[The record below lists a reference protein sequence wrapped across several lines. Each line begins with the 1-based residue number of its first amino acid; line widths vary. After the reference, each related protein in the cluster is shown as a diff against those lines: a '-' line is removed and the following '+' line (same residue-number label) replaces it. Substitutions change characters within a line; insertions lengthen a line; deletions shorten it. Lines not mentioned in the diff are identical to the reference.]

1 MSAGPVLTCVAYR
14 EYNGDVRQ
22 RCNVS
27 SMRRL
32 DYTAESGYMLEQIAR
47 MTASAA

>member
-1 MSAGPVLTCVAYR
+1 
-14 EYNGDVRQ
+14 
-22 RCNVS
+22 
-27 SMRRL
+27 MRRL